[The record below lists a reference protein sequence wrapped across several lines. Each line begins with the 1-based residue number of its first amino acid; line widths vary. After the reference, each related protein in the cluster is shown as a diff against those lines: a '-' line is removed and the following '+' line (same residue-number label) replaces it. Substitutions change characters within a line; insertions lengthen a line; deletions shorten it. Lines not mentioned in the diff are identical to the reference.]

1 MRYLAVLLLFTL
13 LIRTDVSISKNH
25 ETKTYI
31 KMNFCVTQES
41 YLNMNPGIWP
51 GKRFKKGFMY
61 PIIEGRK
68 CNSVYNFKLLTVKQY
83 GVNYLNQMYSSFLR
97 QYRLDKDIMSS
108 RFCFYKQYD
117 INVYPKMFG
126 AKCGSKTDP
135 SQRVYYTEIF
145 SDEGGYY
152 YKENINVHQ
161 NQTAKKPV
169 KEVDKKPVKE
179 VDKKPVKEVA
189 KSSEINS
196 SLITIGSGSGF
207 FINRQGYALTNNH
220 VVSICR
226 QNVSI
231 IDGKEILFRVIG
243 TDKTN
248 DIAIIKANIRPSDY
262 IKINT
267 DGAKLGENVV
277 AVGYPLAG
285 RLSDSVKITK
295 GIVSSLT
302 GLNNNIGQIQIDAAL
317 QPGNSG
323 GPVLNEDGVMVGMA
337 SAGLNKL
344 LMAKEARYIPENVNF
359 AVASPI
365 IVNVLKNKKI
375 KYSSPSFFGGN
386 YTSTELAEIGSK
398 STIQLF
404 CRNTREAYA
413 KLKRSKRYSQI
424 LLDLE

>member
-1 MRYLAVLLLFTL
+1 MMPNNKKKLHKILFSYFLTIILLVINFGSSNISRADHVSYFNQNISDHPNGTIYCVVFYENSMPSVLHFLPIENIRSCKSANKSFYQVPKAILYKL
-13 LIRTDVSISKNH
+13 RIIDHNMYDRIGYEPYQDLIIEK
-25 ETKTYI
+25 KQ
-31 KMNFCVTQES
+31 K
-41 YLNMNPGIWP
+41 YLNVIKNPSYEVVEV
-51 GKRFKKGFMY
+51 KRPKITTQKRPAQKKT
-61 PIIEGRK
+61 
-68 CNSVYNFKLLTVKQY
+68 L
-83 GVNYLNQMYSSFLR
+83 
-97 QYRLDKDIMSS
+97 
-108 RFCFYKQYD
+108 
-117 INVYPKMFG
+117 
-126 AKCGSKTDP
+126 P
-135 SQRVYYTEIF
+135 SN
-145 SDEGGYY
+145 
-152 YKENINVHQ
+152 KE
-161 NQTAKKPV
+161 
-169 KEVDKKPVKE
+169 
-179 VDKKPVKEVA
+179 
-189 KSSEINS
+189 
-196 SLITIGSGSGF
+196 LITIGSGSGF
-207 FINRQGYALTNNH
+207 YINKQGYALTNDH

-226 QNVSI
+226 QSVSI

-243 TDKTN
+243 ADKAN
-248 DIAIIKANIRPSDY
+248 DIAIIKADTKPSNY

-267 DGAKLGENVV
+267 DGAKLGENIV

-323 GPVLNEDGVMVGMA
+323 GPVLNEDGVLVGMA

-344 LMAKEARYIPENVNF
+344 LMAKEAKYIPENVNF

-386 YTSTELAEIGSK
+386 YSSTELAEIGRK

-404 CRNTREAYA
+404 CRNTRDAYA
-413 KLKRSKRYSQI
+413 KLKRSKKYSQI